1 MAETRQIPAMGTL
14 IRPAYMRRDPS
25 WYAIP
30 WQAWLLAALSGVLQV
45 LVFPL
50 PNLSWLCWIAI
61 TPLLVAILHARRLGR
76 VPSSVASVRQG
87 FVLGYLSGI
96 IFYLGSCNWIYHV
109 MHVYGGL
116 DGPVAAG
123 ILVLF
128 CFYLA
133 LVNAAFGALF
143 ALAAG
148 RLKLGPRALVL
159 APFLW
164 VGLELFRSRIIAF
177 PWDLMGTA
185 LVDNIPLSRIAT
197 ITGVYGLSFEI
208 LLVNAAFASVFL
220 GRRERRTLVL
230 AGCILLVGILQTG
243 AFFTAPLQPAN
254 GTARLVQPNLALDL
268 NWTPAFY
275 EQTLNDLSKLSV
287 PQPGELMPG
296 DPLPDLV
303 IWPES
308 PAPFYEND
316 PRFQQ
321 TVDKIAVD
329 SHAYVIAGEI
339 GLGPSA
345 NDREVYNSAAIVT
358 PQGRALA
365 RYDKVH
371 LVPFGE
377 YVPFKNLF
385 SFAGKLTREVSDF
398 SFGYERMALP
408 VHSYKLSVF
417 ICYEAVF
424 PDEVREF
431 AAKGAQVFIN
441 ISNDGWFGDTGAP
454 EQHLRM
460 ARMRAIEND
469 RWILRATNTGI
480 SASIDPFGRV
490 VSTLPRHIRV
500 ALDVPYGVITGTTFY
515 TRHGDWFAWA
525 CAIIATGV
533 FLALILRIRT
543 AKS

>member
-1 MAETRQIPAMGTL
+1 MAGTRQIPDVSKS
-14 IRPAYMRRDPS
+14 PRRVLERRS
-25 WYAIP
+25 SSYAIP
-30 WQAWLLAALSGVLQV
+30 WQAWSLAILSGVLQV
-45 LVFPL
+45 LAFPI
-50 PNLSWLCWIAI
+50 PNLNWLCWIALA
-61 TPLLVAILHARRLGR
+61 PLLVAILHARRMGR

-87 FVLGYLSGI
+87 LILGYVSGVI
-96 IFYLGSCNWIYHV
+96 VYLGSCYWIYHV
-109 MHVYGGL
+109 MNSYGGL
-116 DGPVAAG
+116 NTPVAAG

-128 CFYLA
+128 CFYLG
-133 LVNAAFGALF
+133 LVHAAFGGLF

-164 VGLELFRSRIIAF
+164 VALELFRSRVIAF

-208 LLVNAAFASVFL
+208 LLVNAAFASVFV
-220 GRRERRTLVL
+220 GRRERRPLVL

-243 AFFTAPLQPAN
+243 SFFTAPPQPAN
-254 GTARLVQPNLALDL
+254 GTARLVQPNLSLNL
-268 NWTPAFY
+268 NWTPEFY
-275 EQTLNDLSKLSV
+275 EKTLAELGTLSV

-308 PAPFYEND
+308 PAPFFEND
-316 PRFQQ
+316 ARFRQ
-321 TVDKIAVD
+321 TLSKIAGD
-329 SHAYVIAGEI
+329 AHAYVIAGEV
-339 GLGPSA
+339 GLPPSGD
-345 NDREVYNSAAIVT
+345 DRRIYNSAVVIT
-358 PQGRALA
+358 PQGDALA

-377 YVPFKNLF
+377 YVPFKDLF
-385 SFAGKLTREVSDF
+385 GFAHKLTREVSDF
-398 SFGYERMALP
+398 APGYERMALP
-408 VHSYKLSVF
+408 VHSYNLGIF
-417 ICYEAVF
+417 ICYESVF
-424 PDEVREF
+424 PNEIREF
-431 AAKGAQVFIN
+431 AAKGAQVLVN

-460 ARMRAIEND
+460 ARMRAVENG
-469 RWILRATNTGI
+469 RWVLRSTNTGI

-490 VSTLPRHIRV
+490 VAQLPRSVRV
-500 ALDVPYGVITGTTFY
+500 ALDVPYGVVTGTTFY

-525 CAIIATGV
+525 CAIIALGV
-533 FLALILRIRT
+533 FIALISKNRTLR
-543 AKS
+543 A